1 MANFES
7 SDDLT
12 NFFITNDFAVS
23 ATYTVQG
30 GSAST
35 IKGVF
40 DKEFIEID
48 TDEGSNTIKDRIR
61 TFNVDAVIDE
71 VFDINSAPAPF
82 ILSPPRSIISNLR
95 FLFSALA
102 FKAFINKPPC
112 KSPETSPVL
121 INNFIIY

>member
-12 NFFITNDFAVS
+12 NFFITDDFAVS

-40 DKEFIEID
+40 DKEFIELL
-48 TDEGSNTIKDRIR
+48 KRM
-61 TFNVDAVIDE
+61 
-71 VFDINSAPAPF
+71 IN
-82 ILSPPRSIISNLR
+82 LDSIHP
-95 FLFSALA
+95 
-102 FKAFINKPPC
+102 K
-112 KSPETSPVL
+112 
-121 INNFIIY
+121 

>member
-12 NFFITNDFAVS
+12 NFFITDDFAVS

-48 TDEGSNTIKDRIR
+48 TDGGVDVASNDPRFTCKTSDVTNASNGDTI
-61 TFNVDAVIDE
+61 VIDSVTYKVRIAE
-71 VFDINSAPAPF
+71 ADGTGIT
-82 ILSPPRSIISNLR
+82 IL
-95 FLFSALA
+95 
-102 FKAFINKPPC
+102 
-112 KSPETSPVL
+112 VL
-121 INNFIIY
+121 EKQ